1 MLRGGHREAYDALDI
16 NPNPK
21 SVVLCMMTRRWGA
34 MRTKAFYGFVVLVG
48 LLILS
53 LPLAAHH
60 GNASYDNKVLTLKG
74 TVTEWRWINPHVFLK
89 IDVKGDDGKVVN
101 WTCELVAP
109 SNMINFGFTGD
120 SFKPGD
126 QVTVVTTQ
134 IARSGAPIA
143 RLGYNPA
150 KGLLRGWQD
159 PK

>member
-1 MLRGGHREAYDALDI
+1 MG
-16 NPNPK
+16 
-21 SVVLCMMTRRWGA
+21 
-34 MRTKAFYGFVVLVG
+34 TKAIQGFVVLVG
-48 LLILS
+48 LLIVS
-53 LPLAAHH
+53 IPLVAHH

-89 IDVKGDDGKVVN
+89 LDVKGDDGKVVN

-126 QVTVVTTQ
+126 QVTVVTSQ

-150 KGLLRGWQD
+150 KGLIKGWQD
-159 PK
+159 KRPF

>member
-1 MLRGGHREAYDALDI
+1 
-16 NPNPK
+16 
-21 SVVLCMMTRRWGA
+21 
-34 MRTKAFYGFVVLVG
+34 MRTKAIKVIKVIEVIRGFALLVG
-48 LLILS
+48 LLTVSI
-53 LPLAAHH
+53 PLVAHH
-60 GNASYDNKVLTLKG
+60 GNASYDDKVVTLKG

-126 QVTVVTTQ
+126 KVTVVTTQ
-134 IARSGAPIA
+134 VARSGAPIA

-150 KGLLRGWQD
+150 KGLIKGWPD
-159 PK
+159 TKTDTK

>member
-1 MLRGGHREAYDALDI
+1 
-16 NPNPK
+16 
-21 SVVLCMMTRRWGA
+21 
-34 MRTKAFYGFVVLVG
+34 MRTTVRRAIQSFVALAALLTFSVALV
-48 LLILS
+48 
-53 LPLAAHH
+53 AHH
-60 GNASYDNKVLTLKG
+60 GNASYNDKVVTLKG

-126 QVTVVTTQ
+126 KVTVVTTQ
-134 IARSGAPIA
+134 VARSGAPIA

-150 KGLLRGWQD
+150 KGLIKGW
-159 PK
+159 

>member
-1 MLRGGHREAYDALDI
+1 
-16 NPNPK
+16 
-21 SVVLCMMTRRWGA
+21 
-34 MRTKAFYGFVVLVG
+34 MRTKPIQVFVLLAA
-48 LLILS
+48 LLIVS

-74 TVTEWRWINPHVFLK
+74 TVTEWRWINPPVFLK
-89 IDVKGDDGKVVN
+89 VDVKGDDGKVVN

>member
-1 MLRGGHREAYDALDI
+1 
-16 NPNPK
+16 
-21 SVVLCMMTRRWGA
+21 
-34 MRTKAFYGFVVLVG
+34 MRTRAILNFLLLAG
-48 LLILS
+48 LFAVS

-126 QVTVVTTQ
+126 KVTVVTTQ

-150 KGLLRGWQD
+150 KGLLKGWQD

>member
-1 MLRGGHREAYDALDI
+1 
-16 NPNPK
+16 
-21 SVVLCMMTRRWGA
+21 
-34 MRTKAFYGFVVLVG
+34 MRTRAMQGLVVLVC
-48 LLILS
+48 LLTVSI
-53 LPLAAHH
+53 PLAAHH

-89 IDVKGDDGKVVN
+89 IDVLGDDGKVVN

-126 QVTVVTTQ
+126 KVTVVTTQ

-150 KGLLRGWQD
+150 KGLLKGWQD

>member
-1 MLRGGHREAYDALDI
+1 
-16 NPNPK
+16 
-21 SVVLCMMTRRWGA
+21 
-34 MRTKAFYGFVVLVG
+34 MRTRAILNFLLLVG
-48 LLILS
+48 LLAVS

-126 QVTVVTTQ
+126 KVTVVTTQ

-150 KGLLRGWQD
+150 KGLLKGWQD